1 MRFNVKKIKDSWR
14 YSFWFDG
21 KQTRRIVKARN
32 QEQAKIIAQSDWDR
46 QFNEKH
52 NPQPEAAPEVKE
64 ILFADFVNEH
74 FLPFSKLNKKSYDRD
89 KRLSKIFCEFFA
101 GKTLK
106 EIKRSDIESFKL
118 HHSIT
123 KSRYGKILAPATVN
137 RELAILSRIFS
148 LAIDDEIL
156 PYNPCQRVKNLRTDN
171 QRIRYLTEDEEK
183 RLLAELK
190 DNELTKNIVIFA
202 INTGMRRGEI
212 FSLTWFDADLN
223 RNVLNVRQTKTGKD
237 RVVPMNDKV
246 RLMLDSL
253 PKTNEFVF
261 TSPRTGG
268 KLVDVKKGFRKALED
283 AKIFNFHFHDL
294 RHTFATRLAD
304 AGVPLSVIAELL
316 GHSDIRMTKRYSHA
330 TDRAK
335 RDAVEKLT
343 EIETDKQIVSKSRKK
358 GKRQA
363 AQLAL

>member
-1 MRFNVKKIKDSWR
+1 MQFNVKKFGKGYR

-32 QEQAKIIAQSDWDR
+32 QEQAKTIAQTDWDR

-52 NPQPEAAPEVKE
+52 NPQPAATPEAKE
-64 ILFADFVNEH
+64 ILFSDFVNEQ

-89 KRLSKIFCEFFA
+89 LRLSKIFCEFFA

-106 EIKRSDIESFKL
+106 EIKASDIERFKL

-123 KSRYGKILAPATVN
+123 VSRYDKILKPSTVN

-148 LAIDDEIL
+148 LAVEYEVL
-156 PYNPCQRVKNLRTDN
+156 FYNPCQRVKPLRADN

-183 RLLAELK
+183 RLLIQLK

-212 FSLTWFDADLN
+212 FNLTWFDADLN
-223 RNVLNVRQTKTGKD
+223 RNILNVRQTKTGKD
-237 RVVPMNDKV
+237 RVIPMNDKV
-246 RLMLDSL
+246 QMMLEAI
-253 PKTNEFVF
+253 PKKNEFVF
-261 TSPRTGG
+261 TSPRTNG
-268 KLVDVKKGFRKALED
+268 KLIDLKKGFRKAVEE
-283 AKIFNFHFHDL
+283 AKIFNLHFHDL

-330 TDRAK
+330 SDKAK
-335 RDAVEKLT
+335 REAVQKLT
-343 EIETDKQIVSKSRKK
+343 EIGTSKQDLSKSRKK
-358 GKRQA
+358 GKRQVIE
-363 AQLAL
+363 LAL

>member
-1 MRFNVKKIKDSWR
+1 MQFNLKKISDSWR
-14 YSFWFDG
+14 YSFRFDG
-21 KQTRRIVKARN
+21 KQTRRIVRARN
-32 QEQAKIIAQSDWDR
+32 QLQAKTIAQADFDQ
-46 QFNEKH
+46 QFNEKY

-64 ILFADFVNEH
+64 ILFSDFVNEQ

-89 KRLSKIFCEFFA
+89 LALSKIFCEFFT

-106 EIKRSDIESFKL
+106 EIKASDIEKFKL
-118 HHSIT
+118 HHST
-123 KSRYGKILAPATVN
+123 TVSRYDKILKPSTVN

-148 LAIDDEIL
+148 LAVEYEIL
-156 PYNPCQRVKNLRTDN
+156 FYNPCQRVKPLRADN
-171 QRIRYLTEDEEK
+171 QRVRYLSDDEEK

-190 DNELTKNIVIFA
+190 DNELTKNLVIFA

-212 FSLTWFDADLN
+212 FNLTWFDADLN

-237 RVVPMNDKV
+237 RVIPMNDKV
-246 RLMLDSL
+246 RLMLEDM

-261 TSPRTGG
+261 TSPRTAG
-268 KLVDVKKGFRKALED
+268 KLIDVKKGFRKALEN
-283 AKIFNFHFHDL
+283 AKIFNLHFHDL

-330 TDRAK
+330 TDKAK
-335 RDAVEKLT
+335 REAVQKLT
-343 EIETDKQIVSKSRKK
+343 EIETDKQVLSEPSKKA
-358 GKRQA
+358 KRQA
-363 AQLAL
+363 VGLAL